1 MKSMLTEIHQI
12 EITSRC
18 NLRCKYCV
26 HPTMARAKEDMTLKT
41 FGRSLELAITLA
53 RSRGIKR
60 QELNIAGIGESTLH
74 PDFINILA
82 LCLSQTSPRFDVVL
96 ATNGL
101 LVTDE
106 LAQEMRKWVDKFS
119 ALGGTLKTW
128 VSLHRPEK
136 AGPAVEA
143 LKRVGLLAGISS
155 DPALASVDWAGQLA
169 WPVST
174 PAKGGPCPWIR
185 NGWGFVAANGDVLT
199 CCFDG
204 SGVGKVG
211 TVWDDPGEMMVKPYE
226 LCKAC
231 HLKP

>member
-1 MKSMLTEIHQI
+1 MKSVLTEIHQI
-12 EITSRC
+12 EVTSRC

-26 HPTMARAKEDMTLKT
+26 HPTMARAKEDMTERT
-41 FGRSLELAITLA
+41 FYQSMHLA
-53 RSRGIKR
+53 RKLAVARGLKH
-60 QELNIAGIGESTLH
+60 QELNIAGIGESTMH
-74 PDFINILA
+74 PLFLDFLYEA
-82 LCLSQTSPRFDVVL
+82 LRSVDPKFDVVL

-101 LVTDE
+101 LVDDALASEMVGRRDFTDG
-106 LAQEMRKWVDKFS
+106 S
-119 ALGGTLKTW
+119 LKVW

-204 SGVGKVG
+204 SGVGKIG

-231 HLKP
+231 HLRP